1 MLWRRPVALIATTRR
16 AGERGAVGVDG
27 ISITVQPGRY
37 SIYRPAWVLW
47 IVGSGGCGHDWTGPT
62 EGWRL
67 GLGQA
72 EAQLLEPHVSV
83 QARLRI

>member
-37 SIYRPAWVLW
+37 PIYRPGLEYFEPLDREAAVT
-47 IVGSGGCGHDWTGPT
+47 IRSAEVGTRQRCWAKRRPSYLSG
-62 EGWRL
+62 
-67 GLGQA
+67 
-72 EAQLLEPHVSV
+72 
-83 QARLRI
+83 